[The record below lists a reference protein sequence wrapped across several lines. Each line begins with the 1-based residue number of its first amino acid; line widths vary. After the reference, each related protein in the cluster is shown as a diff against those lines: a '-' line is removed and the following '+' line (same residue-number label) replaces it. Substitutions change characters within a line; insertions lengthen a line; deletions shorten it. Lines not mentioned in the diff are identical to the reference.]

1 MIATLTGKCRGDT
14 LARSGRS
21 RHQRA
26 LSRPKWAEVRLL
38 ALDRDGWRCTQCG
51 RRGRLEV
58 DHIKRM
64 GDGGA
69 AYDLG
74 NLQTLCRPCHF
85 AKTFAEN
92 GGKVDLE
99 RDAWKVEIQ
108 ALV

>member
-1 MIATLTGKCRGDT
+1 MIATPTGKYRGDI
-14 LARSGRS
+14 LARS
-21 RHQRA
+21 RHQKG

-38 ALDRDGWRCTQCG
+38 ALDRDGWRCTACG
-51 RRGRLEV
+51 KRGKLEV

-74 NLQTLCRPCHF
+74 NLQALCRSCHF
-85 AKTFAEN
+85 TKTAIEN
-92 GGKVDLE
+92 GVKLDPE
-99 RDAWKVEIQ
+99 RDAWKAEIQ

>member
-1 MIATLTGKCRGDT
+1 M
-14 LARSGRS
+14 
-21 RHQRA
+21 
-26 LSRPKWAEVRLL
+26 RLQ
-38 ALDRDGWRCTQCG
+38 ALDRDGWRCTKCG
-51 RRGRLEV
+51 KRGRLEV
-58 DHIKRM
+58 DHKTRM

-92 GGKVDLE
+92 GGNVDPE
-99 RDAWKVEIQ
+99 RDAWKAEIQ